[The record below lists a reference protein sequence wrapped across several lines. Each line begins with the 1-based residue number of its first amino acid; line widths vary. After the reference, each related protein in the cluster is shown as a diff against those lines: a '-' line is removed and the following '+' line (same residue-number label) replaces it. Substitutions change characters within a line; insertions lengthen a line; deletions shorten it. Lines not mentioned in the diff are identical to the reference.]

1 MMLPHLLSARQ
12 LARQFSAVVKWML
25 VKVER
30 PMLSLMY
37 PFVPQNSVVDGEGD
51 GVGVVVDVNVD
62 VDVASVVAGVV
73 VASALVTQ
81 SRL

>member
-12 LARQFSAVVKWML
+12 LARQSSVVVKGML

-30 PMLSLMY
+30 PRLSLMY
-37 PFVPQNSVVDGEGD
+37 PFVPQNSAVDGEGD
-51 GVGVVVDVNVD
+51 GVGVDVD
-62 VDVASVVAGVV
+62 VDVARVVGDAV

>member
-1 MMLPHLLSARQ
+1 MLPHLLSARQ
-12 LARQFSAVVKWML
+12 LARQFSAVVKGML

-30 PMLSLMY
+30 ARLSLMY
-37 PFVPQNSVVDGEGD
+37 PFVPQNSAVGGEGD
-51 GVGVVVDVNVD
+51 GVGVVVDED
-62 VDVASVVAGVV
+62 VDVASVVGGAV